1 MESEFKQYTGTKTV
15 KAMFMGAGEAKRC
28 GANLT
33 DEVVKKNLGNDGYLI
48 EYPDGYRSWC
58 PAKEFHASYRLSE
71 TYLDRLCIELERI
84 HIQINLVNEM
94 LYSPAGDRP
103 HGGRDLLE
111 MQLKAMHLYAGV
123 LVKRIQAIRGEY
135 AIQEMSKVYRCAEG
149 GEQ

>member
-1 MESEFKQYTGTKTV
+1 MGTNFIQYTGTKTV
-15 KAMFMGAGEAKRC
+15 RAMAMGAGEAKRH
-28 GANLT
+28 GANIT
-33 DEVVKKNLGNDGYLI
+33 DEVVNKNIGNDGYLV

-84 HIQINLVNEM
+84 HTQINLANEM
-94 LYSPAGDRP
+94 LYSPTGDRP
-103 HGGRDLLE
+103 YGGRDLLE
-111 MQLKAMHLYAGV
+111 MQLKAMYLYADV

-135 AIQEMSKVYRCAEG
+135 AIQNMQKVYSYAEG